1 MTNKRAN
8 KDDKDVFLT
17 KNEIAGTKQ
26 DFKRRETK
34 VKINREMKRLSEKF
48 DLNDLIKND

>member
-26 DFKRRETK
+26 DLKRRETK
-34 VKINREMKRLSEKF
+34 DKITREMKRLTLKF
-48 DLNDLIKND
+48 DLNDVIKND